1 MKCVSTW
8 TFSWKLG
15 MISDPSPSPPGC
27 SQSSSKIARCRLAR
41 LAAGVYLYSPQIQT
55 DNRPFLFRLSL
66 ARDKPEDN
74 ELGKKIKLYCW
85 FTYLIVEQTFY
96 VHGHSRRGEE
106 QQRVF
111 IFVQLCVEVA
121 FENKEDMR
129 TLREMEWWQRAG
141 CEYLSLNK
149 QDVRARDNDRCSIIL
164 RTGARAED
172 KLCPDQKCQFTQI
185 LTQHFLFSGT

>member
-74 ELGKKIKLYCW
+74 EPGQKNSVLVANIFNCW
-85 FTYLIVEQTFY
+85 TNIFHTWTYKE
-96 VHGHSRRGEE
+96 GEE
-106 QQRVF
+106 QQHVF
-111 IFVQLCVEVA
+111 IFVQLWVEVA
-121 FENKEDMR
+121 FENKEDTR
-129 TLREMEWWQRAG
+129 TQRETEWWQRAG
-141 CEYLSLNK
+141 LGISDFK
-149 QDVRARDNDRCSIIL
+149 
-164 RTGARAED
+164 
-172 KLCPDQKCQFTQI
+172 
-185 LTQHFLFSGT
+185 